1 MSHVRHLLAA
11 TLCCGS
17 VAAEAATLYGTE
29 YAASTP
35 LYTLNETT
43 GALTV
48 GPATGID
55 NIGDLASSGTDN
67 TVWAVRIPS
76 NTLYRF
82 DAGTSATVSTVAISG
97 TFSPSG
103 APENIVSIAY
113 DAKGGTLYGNTAAS
127 FGGANNLYTVN
138 TGTGAS
144 SLIGNLQINNMFALA
159 FDEIGGFL
167 YGASG
172 AFGAQS
178 FLWKINPFTAAT
190 TLIGE
195 LAPTSNFDMAF
206 RPDDNKLFMAS
217 STSSSLYTVDITN
230 AATTL
235 VGPYGSVTNI
245 AGLAFAVPEP
255 QTWALMLVGLG
266 AAGWAGIRRRG

>member
-1 MSHVRHLLAA
+1 MSHARHLLAA
-11 TLCCGS
+11 ILCCGS
-17 VAAEAATLYGTE
+17 VAAEAATLYGTQ
-29 YAASTP
+29 YDASTP
-35 LYTLNETT
+35 LYTLDQTT
-43 GALTV
+43 GALTA

-67 TVWAVRIPS
+67 TVWGIRIPS

-82 DAGTSATVSTVAISG
+82 DAGTGATVSSVPISG
-97 TFSPSG
+97 TLLPSG
-103 APENIVSIAY
+103 AAENIVSIAY
-113 DAKGGTLYGNTAAS
+113 DAKGGTLYGNSSAS

-144 SLIGNLQINNMFALA
+144 SLVGNLQIDNMFALA
-159 FDEIGGFL
+159 FDEKDGFL

-195 LAPTSNFDMAF
+195 LAPTSNFDIAF

-235 VGPYGSVTNI
+235 VSPYGSVTNI

-255 QTWALMLVGLG
+255 QTWALMLAGLG
-266 AAGWAGIRRRG
+266 IAGWRGLRRPR